1 MLTLRR
7 ISKME
12 MTEMPINFTLPL
24 KEKQE
29 RKKGRGRVFCPRLMR
44 SANEVPGW
52 GGKALVYSILYIL
65 IYPCDVTE
73 LGVRKKCTLGAFE
86 IWSKPEAHSAEGSYW
101 G

>member
-1 MLTLRR
+1 
-7 ISKME
+7 
-12 MTEMPINFTLPL
+12 
-24 KEKQE
+24 
-29 RKKGRGRVFCPRLMR
+29 MR
-44 SANEVPGW
+44 SLGG

-73 LGVRKKCTLGAFE
+73 LGVRMKCTLGAFE